1 MSIDRVSTANQMQL
15 MMGRIAQ
22 TETQLNQSQQ
32 QVATGTVA
40 TDYAGYGSKVDA
52 LEAARAAAAKATAYQ
67 DATNAAVTQVNL
79 QDTQLTALANLSQQ
93 LSQAIS
99 DAAGKNDASGLMATA
114 QSVFQSATQI
124 LNSTDANGNY
134 IYGGENDNNPPVTIT
149 QLSDLALVPSASSV
163 FANSAQT
170 KSVMVGDGESMNVG
184 VTASSVAT
192 GLMQTLKDLV
202 DFNNSPSGNFQTTL
216 TSAQSNFLS
225 SEMAPAQAATNTVN
239 EAAGANGNVYK
250 ALQDAANQQQ
260 SMAQL
265 YQGFVSDIQNVDMGQ
280 AISNLNLNQTALQA
294 ALQVTAQLNK
304 VSLLNFL

>member
-22 TETQLNQSQQ
+22 TEGALNQAQQ

-67 DATNAAVTQVNL
+67 NATNDAVTQVDL

-93 LSQAIS
+93 LSQAIT
-99 DAAGKNDASGLMATA
+99 DAVGKNDASGLMGTA

-124 LNSTDANGNY
+124 LNSTDASGNY
-134 IYGGENDNNPPVTIT
+134 LYGGQNDSNPPVTAT
-149 QLSDLALVPSASSV
+149 QLSDLASPATVAGI
-163 FANSAQT
+163 FANGSQT
-170 KSVMVGDGESMNVG
+170 KSVTVGDGENMNIG

-202 DFNNSPSGNFQTTL
+202 DFNNSGSGNFQTTL

-225 SEMAPAQAATNTVN
+225 GEIAPAQAATNTVN
-239 EAAGANGNVYK
+239 QAAGANGNVYK